1 MTKLILEDIEE
12 VESNGVH
19 SGEFEISMHYN
30 DGFLVAMVEI
40 ELDFDDEDFYV
51 TANVLSVN
59 EYDAMDE
66 PKAVTI
72 SNKEIEKFVE
82 SDSKIDY
89 FLEDRIQ
96 GFAEDSKLEFALSNL
111 ESKQWEMYRDLK

>member
-40 ELDFDDEDFYV
+40 ELDFDYEDFYV
-51 TANVLSVN
+51 TANVLRVN

-82 SDSKIDY
+82 SDPKIDY

-96 GFAEDSKLEFALSNL
+96 GFAEDSKLESEISNL
-111 ESKQWEMYRDLK
+111 EAKQWEMYRDLK

>member
-19 SGEFEISMHYN
+19 GGEFEISMRYN

-40 ELDFDDEDFYV
+40 ELDFDYEDFYV
-51 TANVLSVN
+51 TANVLRVN

-82 SDSKIDY
+82 SDPKIDY

-96 GFAEDSKLEFALSNL
+96 GFAEDSKLESEISNL
-111 ESKQWEMYRDLK
+111 EAKQWEMYRDLK